1 MNIVLAPDGPLHAGA
16 TLARYHLWGEDP
28 ANRLA
33 DGALLRVLRYHGR
46 LVPYAVRA
54 TGPVDDA
61 RLAMRI
67 PGVRDA
73 STGEAVAA
81 EVRRIFGLHFD
92 LSGCYRMAKG
102 DAVLAALV
110 EPLCGMRP
118 PLAPT
123 PLEMLVGSISAQ
135 QVNLQFA
142 FACRARLV
150 RRWGTPLTLGRHTV
164 WAFPDGAA
172 LAQAR
177 LREFRAMKF
186 SRRKGEYIRDLAR
199 AVVAGRLDL
208 DALAAAPSETVI
220 ERLTQQ
226 RGLGRWTADWFL
238 ARCLGR
244 GDVCPAGDLAVRRAF
259 EHFYGR
265 GRTLSED
272 AIRRRAR
279 AWGEYQNLAIH
290 YLLAGMRL
298 ARRVAGGGARLCVL
312 LGLLRTLLLAAMQ
325 PPPGP
330 TAPPPVAAGAGGTRS
345 YSGPSSASP
354 PRDGS
359 SRASRRPLSRLAGPA
374 RQSMGPC
381 RTSD

>member
-46 LVPYAVRA
+46 LVPY
-54 TGPVDDA
+54 
-61 RLAMRI
+61 
-67 PGVRDA
+67 GVRP
-73 STGEAVAA
+73 T
-81 EVRRIFGLHFD
+81 
-92 LSGCYRMAKG
+92 
-102 DAVLAALV
+102 
-110 EPLCGMRP
+110 
-118 PLAPT
+118 LAPT

-199 AVVAGRLDL
+199 AVVSGRLDL
-208 DALAAAPSETVI
+208 DALAATPSEAVI
-220 ERLTQQ
+220 DRLPQQ
-226 RGLGRWTADWFL
+226 SGLGRWTADWFL

-244 GDVCPAGDLAVRRAF
+244 GDVCAAGDLGVRRAF

-265 GRTLSED
+265 GRTRSEE

-279 AWGEYQNLAIH
+279 ACACGACAALDSLTQAMAWPQEINRTDDGLRVTWGDAHVSLYPYPALRGLCRCASCT
-290 YLLAGMRL
+290 
-298 ARRVAGGGARLCVL
+298 GGH
-312 LGLLRTLLLAAMQ
+312 
-325 PPPGP
+325 
-330 TAPPPVAAGAGGTRS
+330 
-345 YSGPSSASP
+345 
-354 PRDGS
+354 
-359 SRASRRPLSRLAGPA
+359 
-374 RQSMGPC
+374 
-381 RTSD
+381 